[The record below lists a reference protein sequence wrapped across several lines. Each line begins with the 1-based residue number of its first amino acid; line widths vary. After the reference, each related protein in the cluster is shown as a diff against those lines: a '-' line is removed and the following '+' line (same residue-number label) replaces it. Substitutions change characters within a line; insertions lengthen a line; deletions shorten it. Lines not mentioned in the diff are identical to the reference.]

1 MENYKQYDTYSIVEY
16 FKKNTTIDELAKNS
30 FIKYQEFQNNY
41 YYKKNDILIKYIF
54 QNYVNS
60 NIAHS
65 MFYKIR
71 KSKINYKKYFH
82 TQSFIDDLYNSK
94 ILFSQFF

>member
-1 MENYKQYDTYSIVEY
+1 
-16 FKKNTTIDELAKNS
+16 
-30 FIKYQEFQNNY
+30 
-41 YYKKNDILIKYIF
+41 
-54 QNYVNS
+54 
-60 NIAHS
+60 

-71 KSKINYKKYFH
+71 KSKINYKKYFQ